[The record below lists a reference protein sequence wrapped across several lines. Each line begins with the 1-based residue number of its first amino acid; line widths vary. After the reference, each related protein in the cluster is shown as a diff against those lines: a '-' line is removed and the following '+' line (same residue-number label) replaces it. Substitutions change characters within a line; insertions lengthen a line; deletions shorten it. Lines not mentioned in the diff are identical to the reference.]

1 MKATVVSFLL
11 LPAVLLWFPAIV
23 PAAENPLRP
32 TWRSLTFE
40 LPPAFTVTAEI
51 EDIDAGAA
59 PLIQRPRALAPRMP
73 RLIHLKVATR
83 LQWFLSTKTW
93 LGDLWLQPDWR
104 ALQRNR
110 LKSGRSRNLKIY
122 RYAEH
127 GVYRL
132 RYRPRD
138 GTDAPPSQ
146 WPLTSEQFH
155 PYSPKVVR
163 RCGMISDPYALLIQL
178 SRKQIPGTPLCLF
191 NKHSVYEIRLQR
203 EGVQSFA
210 ADFQRDGERIQGRI
224 EAERWRILPT
234 PLEPERNPEAFEF
247 LGMEGVIEV
256 LRDPATHLPLQLHGY
271 VEALPQ
277 ARLRLTRVRT
287 R

>member
-1 MKATVVSFLL
+1 MKATTLSRRL
-11 LPAVLLWFPAIV
+11 LPWALLWLTAAVAEV
-23 PAAENPLRP
+23 PSQP
-32 TWRSLTFE
+32 WRSLTFE

-51 EDIDAGAA
+51 ETVDRDAA
-59 PLIQRPRALAPRMP
+59 PLVERPRALPPRTP
-73 RLIHLKVATR
+73 RLVHLKVITR

-132 RYRPRD
+132 RYRPQ
-138 GTDAPPSQ
+138 GEGEAPPSR
-146 WPLTSEQFH
+146 WPLENEHFY
-155 PYSPKVVR
+155 PYSQAVGRHCQVV
-163 RCGMISDPYALLIQL
+163 SDPYALLIHL
-178 SRKQIPGTPLCLF
+178 SQAEPPTAPLCLF
-191 NKHSVYEIRLQR
+191 NKRSVYQVRLQR
-203 EGVQSFA
+203 QGRQTLTV
-210 ADFQRDGERIQGRI
+210 DYRRDDEPIQGRI
-224 EAERWRILPT
+224 EAERWRILPV
-234 PLEPERNPEAFEF
+234 PLEPERHPEAFEF
-247 LGMEGVIEV
+247 LGMEGTIEV
-256 LRDPATHLPLQLHGY
+256 LRDPATHLPLQFHGY
-271 VEALPQ
+271 VEAMPR